1 MILVNKKGE
10 PMTVIQWFGPQ
21 GAKKK
26 KRPAEVV
33 VPEADVLKQVLTLL
47 NMHRILAWRNI
58 KGATKTAPSR
68 GGRGRF
74 IRYGGLDGAAD
85 VFAILPPD
93 GQFLAIE
100 CKRSHGGVVSD
111 DQVAFGGKVEAAGG
125 VWLVV
130 SDVRQLQEWLKARK
144 DGR

>member
-1 MILVNKKGE
+1 MILVKKGE

-26 KRPAEVV
+26 KRPAVV
-33 VPEADVLKQVLTLL
+33 VPEADVLKQVLNTLA
-47 NMHRILAWRNI
+47 MHNILAWRNN
-58 KGATKTAPSR
+58 KGAAKTAPHK
-68 GGRGRF
+68 GKRGRF

-100 CKRSHGGVVSD
+100 CKRSHGGRVSD
-111 DQVAFGGKVEAAGG
+111 DQVAFGSKVEAAGG